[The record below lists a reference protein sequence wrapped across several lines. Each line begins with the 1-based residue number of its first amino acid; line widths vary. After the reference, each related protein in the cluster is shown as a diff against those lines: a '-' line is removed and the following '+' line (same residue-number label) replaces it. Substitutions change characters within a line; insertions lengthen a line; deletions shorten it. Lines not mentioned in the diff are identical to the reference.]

1 MWICAHACCIFA
13 PRLRSDTLCRLRRI
27 PPHEVTREPAAVAAR
42 ECSRVMHGPAPR
54 AGASSTVRPAYPTRN
69 LSCWAW
75 WRLGKSSL
83 PQVRAARFVRVRTA
97 AVLHAAG
104 RHRHT
109 PSPRPHFSPG
119 IIMTIAF
126 GGLLGSTFP
135 VLNQTAFYLVVVRA
149 AAAVAHDGGCV
160 VVCVWGGGEERGCL
174 NPRGA
179 HGEQAVLCDTFFIRA
194 LLVPALMSLLG
205 RWNWWPRTFHVGA
218 PLISPAG
225 VAPGHDA
232 AAGVHVQMM
241 RQGVSPMTRP
251 RMSCT

>member
-13 PRLRSDTLCRLRRI
+13 PREIRYAVQTTTYSSSRGDARARCRCR
-27 PPHEVTREPAAVAAR
+27 AR

-160 VVCVWGGGEERGCL
+160 VVCVCGGVRSADASTLAARMASRPSCATRSSSARSSCRRSCHSWAAGTGGRGRSTWGRPSSARRAWRRGTTRRRGCTC
-174 NPRGA
+174 R
-179 HGEQAVLCDTFFIRA
+179 
-194 LLVPALMSLLG
+194 
-205 RWNWWPRTFHVGA
+205 
-218 PLISPAG
+218 
-225 VAPGHDA
+225 
-232 AAGVHVQMM
+232 
-241 RQGVSPMTRP
+241 
-251 RMSCT
+251 